1 MVVQVESFKYKDF
14 TWNPFQARIQFLE
27 SGVAIDVTRAT
38 VCGIDAPGVVK
49 ISDQGVELD
58 FRFSARA
65 QDLNPTVV
73 CLSDR
78 TRLMTGEFDLDGK
91 LVARGKDNPL
101 ADYSRGSVEFL
112 ARDGRIYRANTL
124 AKILAVV
131 NLTEIFRGQ
140 VPDLSK
146 EGFAYSTMKI
156 TGTLQDGRLTLG
168 EFFINGSSMKIYGN
182 GDIDLLKNEM
192 NLNVFVAPLK
202 TVDAVVSRVPLLG
215 KVLTGKSET
224 LLSYPFRV
232 TGPIDDAQVTALPQP
247 VAIGSGVMGIMR
259 AHLETPAGYHPTSA
273 SRQAVSSGIPLGV
286 ASFMALK
293 SSFSR

>member
-1 MVVQVESFKYKDF
+1 MDVQTESFKYGEF
-14 TWNPFQARIQFLE
+14 TWRPLQARIHFLE
-27 SGVAIDVTRAT
+27 GGVNIEITRAT

-49 ISDQGVELD
+49 VYERGVELD
-58 FRFSARA
+58 FRFSAKA

-78 TRLMTGEFDLDGK
+78 TRLMTGKFDLDGK

-101 ADYSRGSVEFL
+101 ADYSRGSLEFL
-112 ARDGRIYRANTL
+112 ARNGRIYRANTL

-131 NLTEIFRGQ
+131 NLTEIFRGR
-140 VPDLSK
+140 VPDLTQ

-168 EFFINGSSMKIYGN
+168 EAFINGSSMKLYGN

-202 TVDAVVSRVPLLG
+202 TVDKVVSRFPLLG
-215 KVLTGKSET
+215 KVLTGKSKT

-232 TGPIDDAQVTALPQP
+232 TGPIADAEVTALPQP
-247 VAIGSGVMGIMR
+247 AAIGSGVLGIVER
-259 AHLETPAGYHPTSA
+259 TL
-273 SRQAVSSGIPLGV
+273 RLPLDMIQSLLPG
-286 ASFMALK
+286 SQ
-293 SSFSR
+293 